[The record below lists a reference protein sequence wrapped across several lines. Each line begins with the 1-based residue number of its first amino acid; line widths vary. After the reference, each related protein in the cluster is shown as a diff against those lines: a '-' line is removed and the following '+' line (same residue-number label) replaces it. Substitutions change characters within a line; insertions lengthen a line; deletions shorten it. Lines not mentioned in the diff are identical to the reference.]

1 MHSYLFGDSELKKK
15 ANSIKY
21 CQKQKGRE
29 IDNLKQDDFEEVS
42 LEVANFIIKMSMK
55 KLFCLNCIVLLK

>member
-29 IDNLKQDDFEEVS
+29 IDNLK
-42 LEVANFIIKMSMK
+42 
-55 KLFCLNCIVLLK
+55 